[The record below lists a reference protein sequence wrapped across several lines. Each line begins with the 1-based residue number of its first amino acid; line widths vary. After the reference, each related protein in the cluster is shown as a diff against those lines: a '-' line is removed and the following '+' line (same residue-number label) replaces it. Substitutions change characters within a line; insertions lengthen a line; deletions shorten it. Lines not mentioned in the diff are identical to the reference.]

1 MNEGEKVYK
10 SESTSTSKFKGEL
23 NIGGELKTKFNV
35 PFLSRLKFLF
45 TGKIDVS
52 YLRQK
57 DSLTSITSTEI
68 SEFEK
73 LKSRLT
79 KMKSIQINDVQN
91 SSTVLRMAGGYFR
104 MIKGGIDDLDTRE
117 FKNVMDN
124 YDGYDTY
131 RIDDKR
137 YVRFNN
143 TAFVSNYKRNDLLTT
158 NMTLYCIPV
167 GEFEKERFDFLKYIN
182 EMENLFSTKT
192 QTGDTLAEIY
202 PSHIQYESK
211 ATINEFKQEDTVK
224 LFDVVYACI
233 DEEN

>member
-91 SSTVLRMAGGYFR
+91 SSTVLRMAGGYLR
-104 MIKGGIDDLDTRE
+104 IIKGGIDDLDTR
-117 FKNVMDN
+117 V
-124 YDGYDTY
+124 
-131 RIDDKR
+131 
-137 YVRFNN
+137 
-143 TAFVSNYKRNDLLTT
+143 
-158 NMTLYCIPV
+158 
-167 GEFEKERFDFLKYIN
+167 
-182 EMENLFSTKT
+182 
-192 QTGDTLAEIY
+192 
-202 PSHIQYESK
+202 
-211 ATINEFKQEDTVK
+211 
-224 LFDVVYACI
+224 
-233 DEEN
+233 

>member
-1 MNEGEKVYK
+1 
-10 SESTSTSKFKGEL
+10 
-23 NIGGELKTKFNV
+23 
-35 PFLSRLKFLF
+35 
-45 TGKIDVS
+45 
-52 YLRQK
+52 
-57 DSLTSITSTEI
+57 
-68 SEFEK
+68 
-73 LKSRLT
+73 
-79 KMKSIQINDVQN
+79 
-91 SSTVLRMAGGYFR
+91 
-104 MIKGGIDDLDTRE
+104 
-117 FKNVMDN
+117 MDN

-202 PSHIQYESK
+202 PPHIQYESK

-224 LFDVVYACI
+224 LFDVVYASI

>member
-10 SESTSTSKFKGEL
+10 SESTSTFKFKGDL
-23 NIGGELKTKFNV
+23 NIGGELKIKINI

-45 TGKIDVS
+45 TGKIDAS

-91 SSTVLRMAGGYFR
+91 SSTVLRMAGGYLR
-104 MIKGGIDDLDTRE
+104 IIKGGIDDLDTRE

-124 YDGYDTY
+124 YDDMI
-131 RIDDKR
+131 RI
-137 YVRFNN
+137 
-143 TAFVSNYKRNDLLTT
+143 
-158 NMTLYCIPV
+158 
-167 GEFEKERFDFLKYIN
+167 E
-182 EMENLFSTKT
+182 
-192 QTGDTLAEIY
+192 
-202 PSHIQYESK
+202 
-211 ATINEFKQEDTVK
+211 
-224 LFDVVYACI
+224 
-233 DEEN
+233 